1 MLTRESARAHGA
13 DVPTRVPVT
22 AHYGRAMSVQ
32 VVLHGGPEGG
42 LRFDEADLPAGSGG
56 TYGYHVGSGGELIVL
71 VDERGESRVQQV
83 FGPTTWHSV
92 TGDVWRKGM
101 LLR

>member
-1 MLTRESARAHGA
+1 
-13 DVPTRVPVT
+13 
-22 AHYGRAMSVQ
+22 MSVH
-32 VVLHGGPEGG
+32 VLLHGEPDGGTG
-42 LRFDEADLPAGSGG
+42 LRFDDADLPADRGEA
-56 TYGYHVGSGGELIVL
+56 YGYHVGTGGELIVL
-71 VDERGESRVQQV
+71 VDEHGESRVERV

>member
-1 MLTRESARAHGA
+1 
-13 DVPTRVPVT
+13 
-22 AHYGRAMSVQ
+22 MSVH
-32 VVLHGGPEGG
+32 VVLHDEVDTGGT
-42 LRFDEADLPAGSGG
+42 RFDDADLPSG
-56 TYGYHVGSGGELIVL
+56 TYGYHVGSGGQLIVL
-71 VDERGESRVQQV
+71 IDENGESRVQQV

>member
-1 MLTRESARAHGA
+1 
-13 DVPTRVPVT
+13 
-22 AHYGRAMSVQ
+22 MSVR
-32 VVLHGGPEGG
+32 VVLHGGSEGG
-42 LRFDEADLPAGSGG
+42 LRFDDADLPVGSGA
-56 TYGYHVGSGGELIVL
+56 YAYHVGAGGQLVVL
-71 VDERGESRVQQV
+71 VEERGESSVVQV

>member
-1 MLTRESARAHGA
+1 
-13 DVPTRVPVT
+13 
-22 AHYGRAMSVQ
+22 MSVH
-32 VVLHGGPEGG
+32 VVLHGGPEDGPG
-42 LRFDEADLPAGSGG
+42 VRFDDADLPTERGG
-56 TYGYHVGSGGELIVL
+56 AYGYHVGSGGELIVL
-71 VDERGESRVQQV
+71 IDERGESRVERV

>member
-1 MLTRESARAHGA
+1 MTVR
-13 DVPTRVPVT
+13 
-22 AHYGRAMSVQ
+22 

-71 VDERGESRVQQV
+71 VDERGESRIQQV

>member
-1 MLTRESARAHGA
+1 
-13 DVPTRVPVT
+13 
-22 AHYGRAMSVQ
+22 MSVH
-32 VVLHGGPEGG
+32 VVLHGDPEDGRT
-42 LRFDEADLPAGSGG
+42 RFDDADLPAG

-71 VDERGESRVQQV
+71 IDEHGESRVQQV

>member
-1 MLTRESARAHGA
+1 MQLSRPEYRCGRRATR
-13 DVPTRVPVT
+13 
-22 AHYGRAMSVQ
+22 YGRAMSVQ
-32 VVLHGGPEGG
+32 VLLHGGPEGG
-42 LRFDEADLPAGSGG
+42 LPFDEADLPAGSGG
-56 TYGYHVGSGGELIVL
+56 TYGYHVGAGGELIVL
-71 VDERGESRVQQV
+71 VEERGESRIERV

>member
-1 MLTRESARAHGA
+1 
-13 DVPTRVPVT
+13 
-22 AHYGRAMSVQ
+22 MSVH

-42 LRFDEADLPAGSGG
+42 LRFDESGLPAGTGGTGG

-71 VDERGESRVQQV
+71 VEERGESRIQQV

>member
-1 MLTRESARAHGA
+1 
-13 DVPTRVPVT
+13 
-22 AHYGRAMSVQ
+22 MSVQ
-32 VVLHGGPEGG
+32 VLLHGPEGA
-42 LRFDEADLPAGSGG
+42 LAFDDADLPPGSGG
-56 TYGYHVGSGGELIVL
+56 AYGFHVGSGGELIVL
-71 VDERGESRVQQV
+71 VEERGESRIERV

>member
-1 MLTRESARAHGA
+1 MEQMSHPGYRYGRRA
-13 DVPTRVPVT
+13 TNYR
-22 AHYGRAMSVQ
+22 RAMSVQ
-32 VVLHGGPEGG
+32 VLLHGGPEGG

-56 TYGYHVGSGGELIVL
+56 TYGYHVGAGGELIVL
-71 VDERGESRVQQV
+71 VEERGESRIERV

>member
-1 MLTRESARAHGA
+1 
-13 DVPTRVPVT
+13 
-22 AHYGRAMSVQ
+22 MSVH
-32 VVLHGGPEGG
+32 VLLHGDADGSGI
-42 LRFDEADLPAGSGG
+42 RFDDADLPAG

-71 VDERGESRVQQV
+71 IDENGESRVQQV

-101 LLR
+101 LLH

>member
-1 MLTRESARAHGA
+1 
-13 DVPTRVPVT
+13 
-22 AHYGRAMSVQ
+22 MSVL
-32 VVLHGGPEGG
+32 VLLHGDPDGG
-42 LRFDEADLPAGSGG
+42 GTRFDDADLPAG

-71 VDERGESRVQQV
+71 IDENGESRVQQV

>member
-1 MLTRESARAHGA
+1 
-13 DVPTRVPVT
+13 
-22 AHYGRAMSVQ
+22 MSVL
-32 VVLHGGPEGG
+32 VLLHGDADGG
-42 LRFDEADLPAGSGG
+42 GIRFDDTDLPAG

-71 VDERGESRVQQV
+71 IDENGESRVQQV

>member
-1 MLTRESARAHGA
+1 
-13 DVPTRVPVT
+13 
-22 AHYGRAMSVQ
+22 MSVQ
-32 VVLHGGPEGG
+32 VVLHGEAEDGPG
-42 LRFDEADLPAGSGG
+42 LRFDDGELPAGSGAA
-56 TYGYHVGSGGELIVL
+56 YGFHVGTGGELIVL
-71 VDERGESRVQQV
+71 VDERGESRVERV

>member
-1 MLTRESARAHGA
+1 
-13 DVPTRVPVT
+13 
-22 AHYGRAMSVQ
+22 MSVR
-32 VVLHGGPEGG
+32 VVLHAGPEGG
-42 LRFDEADLPAGSGG
+42 LAFDDGDLPAG
-56 TYGYHVGSGGELIVL
+56 TYGYHVGSGGELILL
-71 VDERGESRVQQV
+71 VEERGESRVEQV